1 MSQQYIFS
9 FPTQEKLT
17 RDNFIIADCNR
28 DAFDIL
34 QKYPDW
40 PAPFLAIYGA
50 PKSGKSHLIK
60 AWMQDKNIAQHI
72 HQCRFSELAMLDD
85 DLPNHT
91 LLWLDDDINDNHS
104 RTDNALTKEAEEI
117 LFHLY
122 NRIML
127 KQQRGLIITSVTPP
141 AKWRINLPDLASRLK
156 SMPNVALGMPS
167 DDLLAQLF
175 HKLCRDRQI
184 KLDDKIIDYLLVR
197 MERSFFACYNLCDQL
212 NQHSLSRKGKITLNI
227 AKQCLLDDNV

>member
-1 MSQQYIFS
+1 MPQQYIFS

-40 PAPFLAIYGA
+40 PSPFLAIYGA

-60 AWMQDKNIAQHI
+60 AWMQDKNSDINI
-72 HQCRFSELAMLDD
+72 HQCRFSKLTMLDN

-91 LLWLDDDINDNHS
+91 LLWLDDDTPNENNLDD
-104 RTDNALTKEAEEI
+104 TQTEAQEEA

-127 KQQRGLIITSVTPP
+127 KQQKGLIITSVTPP
-141 AKWRINLPDLASRLK
+141 TKWRINLPDLASRLK
-156 SMPNVALGMPS
+156 SVPNVELGMPS

-197 MERSFFACYNLCDQL
+197 MERSFFACYDLCDKL

-227 AKQCLLDDNV
+227 AKQCLQDDDG

>member
-1 MSQQYIFS
+1 MPQQYIFS

-40 PAPFLAIYGA
+40 PSPFLAIYGA

-60 AWMQDKNIAQHI
+60 AWMQDKNSDINI
-72 HQCRFSELAMLDD
+72 HQCRFSELTMLDD
-85 DLPNHT
+85 NLPNDT
-91 LLWLDDDINDNHS
+91 LLWLDDDIADENNLDD
-104 RTDNALTKEAEEI
+104 TQEET

-127 KQQRGLIITSVTPP
+127 KQQSGLIITSVTPP
-141 AKWRINLPDLASRLK
+141 TKWRINLPDLASRLK
-156 SMPNVALGMPS
+156 SVPNVALGMPS

-175 HKLCRDRQI
+175 HKLCSDRQI
-184 KLDDKIIDYLLVR
+184 QLNDKIIDYLLVR

-212 NQHSLSRKGKITLNI
+212 NQHSLSRKGKITLTI
-227 AKQCLLDDNV
+227 AKQCLQDDNV